1 MVLKKVNR
9 RKLIVSDG
17 QILCSPSADEI
28 AAIKNKLTFDNPAY
42 RNAIRFSRYSRVAV
56 PPSLMYYEQGRYDE
70 ESCIKVPIGFDV
82 SSVVSD
88 KLEVIDN
95 RVYSKVDHA
104 PFVLTLR
111 EDQEKAAENYLS
123 FKDSL
128 PPRNI
133 IQLPTGKGKS
143 ILGLYIASQ
152 LSCKTLIVVHKDD
165 LVEGWRKDIVL
176 AFDNKVHAGLIK
188 AKSREVGHFIT
199 IATVQTLNRLSAEE
213 LNKLYDTFG
222 FVIQDEMHHC
232 VLGDSLILKQDGGVV
247 PITSIKK
254 NDSVYGGTV
263 NTPFNILSKVYRMS
277 YKHGMIEGSAD
288 HLSFCLDKRKY
299 FNKHTRQCD
308 FTNAEFEVKHL
319 SEIDDNYV
327 IPVLRKA
334 PHTVRNSVSPEE
346 ASFVAMI
353 MCDGHLDKDGN
364 RVKVNVSKDKAFYR
378 TVFEK
383 FVPDCK
389 SSYDCRG
396 NLTVWSTDKHLK
408 SFLETVWG
416 IPRGK
421 KSNTIRV
428 PDFLYYS
435 PLKTIKAFI
444 ETCFSCEGDLNY
456 SNGNYRMCLN
466 TCSKS
471 FAQGLSLLLKKFGI
485 VTNFQVI
492 SRSGKHNTVYRIS
505 CSGAMFNEFMNTF
518 TLIPRKT
525 TLKRNS
531 GEMNHNRVFG
541 DYIMSD
547 VKKVESLGY
556 SDVVYDFE
564 VPESHSFIANG
575 TLTHNCPASS
585 YSVVSNFRPR
595 YRLGLTATPERSD
608 GLDHIMNLYYGSIVF
623 KYEDDKETDEE
634 NDILP
639 VKVIKRKSLVYFDPL
654 FQNVGTDEHPV
665 YKLIDLY
672 APAEVEMKHGYVRI
686 SEIPYK
692 DRPTLSYQVVDNFVV
707 NDEVYKAQVCGDV
720 AIEYDRGHSCILF
733 FTQKE
738 QCRTYFEAL
747 KEFIPEESIGLYY
760 GDNSDNKSVLEKA
773 EKQRPYVTLTTYAK
787 ATEGTNVKQWEVEF
801 LVSSINNEKNTE
813 QAVGRIRRVKEGSKL
828 STAVLYDYRVPYVY
842 SLANHGATRDR
853 RYKKLGFIIEGENPQ
868 QKRSIF
874 KRGY

>member
-56 PPSLMYYEQGRYDE
+56 PPSLMYYEQGRYDDE
-70 ESCIKVPIGFDV
+70 PCIKVPIGFDV

-165 LVEGWRKDIVL
+165 LVEGWKKDIAL

-222 FVIQDEMHHC
+222 FVIQDEMHH
-232 VLGDSLILKQDGGVV
+232 
-247 PITSIKK
+247 
-254 NDSVYGGTV
+254 
-263 NTPFNILSKVYRMS
+263 
-277 YKHGMIEGSAD
+277 
-288 HLSFCLDKRKY
+288 
-299 FNKHTRQCD
+299 
-308 FTNAEFEVKHL
+308 
-319 SEIDDNYV
+319 
-327 IPVLRKA
+327 
-334 PHTVRNSVSPEE
+334 
-346 ASFVAMI
+346 
-353 MCDGHLDKDGN
+353 
-364 RVKVNVSKDKAFYR
+364 
-378 TVFEK
+378 
-383 FVPDCK
+383 
-389 SSYDCRG
+389 
-396 NLTVWSTDKHLK
+396 
-408 SFLETVWG
+408 
-416 IPRGK
+416 
-421 KSNTIRV
+421 
-428 PDFLYYS
+428 
-435 PLKTIKAFI
+435 
-444 ETCFSCEGDLNY
+444 
-456 SNGNYRMCLN
+456 
-466 TCSKS
+466 
-471 FAQGLSLLLKKFGI
+471 
-485 VTNFQVI
+485 
-492 SRSGKHNTVYRIS
+492 
-505 CSGAMFNEFMNTF
+505 
-518 TLIPRKT
+518 
-525 TLKRNS
+525 
-531 GEMNHNRVFG
+531 
-541 DYIMSD
+541 
-547 VKKVESLGY
+547 
-556 SDVVYDFE
+556 
-564 VPESHSFIANG
+564 
-575 TLTHNCPASS
+575 CPASS

-639 VKVIKRKSLVYFDPL
+639 VKVIKIKSLVYFDPL
-654 FQNVGTDEHPV
+654 FQNIGTDEHPV

-720 AIEYDRGHSCILF
+720 SIEYDRGHSCILF

-842 SLANHGATRDR
+842 SLSNHGATRDR